1 MDLFNRGRVVLAAS
15 HGPEM
20 DDRNLRS
27 LNVLPFKNG
36 AKEKQKGNQISFK
49 GFNKAARGI
58 VECIYI
64 ACEATGLNLGES
76 SGDFRAIGFEP
87 NGRSR
92 KELRD
97 EFDEVKLNSQRLGS
111 KGGVYHLRWAK
122 SKLAGLLMRGPKSM
136 G

>member
-1 MDLFNRGRVVLAAS
+1 MDLFNRGGVVLAAS

-36 AKEKQKGNQISFK
+36 AKEKQKGNQTSFK

-76 SGDFRAIGFEP
+76 SGDFRAIALSQTGEVE
-87 NGRSR
+87 RS
-92 KELRD
+92 
-97 EFDEVKLNSQRLGS
+97 LGMS
-111 KGGVYHLRWAK
+111 
-122 SKLAGLLMRGPKSM
+122 LMRSS
-136 G
+136 